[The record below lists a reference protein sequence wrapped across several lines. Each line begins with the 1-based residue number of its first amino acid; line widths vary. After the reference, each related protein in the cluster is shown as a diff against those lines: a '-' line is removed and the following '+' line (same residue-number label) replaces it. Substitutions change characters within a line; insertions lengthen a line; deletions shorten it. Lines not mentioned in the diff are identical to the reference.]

1 MSSIEP
7 VVPLPG
13 AGEKGS
19 DRKRAFGFGAVV
31 AIVCTGIG
39 ALGLYRG
46 SVLRGYSFIGIGAAV
61 LLYSIVH
68 PAGALVLRRGWLFL
82 GGLLGRINSAI
93 ILSAAY
99 VLILTPLSILVR
111 VFGRKSFKPDRHA
124 SYFTTRDEQRDAKH
138 FEHPY

>member
-7 VVPLPG
+7 VVALPS

-19 DRKRAFGFGAVV
+19 DRKRALGFGAVI
-31 AIVCTGIG
+31 AIVCAGIG
-39 ALGLYRG
+39 AVGLYRG
-46 SVLRGYSFIGIGAAV
+46 APLRGYSFIGFGAAV
-61 LLYSIVH
+61 LAYSIVH

-82 GGLLGRINSAI
+82 GGLLGRINSVI
-93 ILSAAY
+93 ILSVAY

-111 VFGRKSFKPDRHA
+111 LFGKKSFKPDRHT
-124 SYFTTRDEQRDAKH
+124 SYFTPRDEQRDAKH